1 MHSPAVRVVLSASL
15 ASCRPGTIIPQDLKC
30 EWMTDP
36 RVVDVAEPR
45 LSWINEV
52 EKNLRNEVQTAYRIL
67 VASSEDLLEEGNV
80 DMWDSGKV
88 CSDQSILVKC
98 FLLTISVSLR
108 QHMPRLHAGGGREQM
123 SSRKNF
129 AGSFRCLQ
137 TIISEESRSRL

>member
-1 MHSPAVRVVLSASL
+1 MRKTLINSFFLSALCLL

-52 EKNLRNEVQTAYRIL
+52 EKNVRNEVQTAYRIL

-80 DMWDSGKV
+80 DMWLRIIRHTDSRHLRMEREKWG
-88 CSDQSILVKC
+88 SIAMMLSMSMRET
-98 FLLTISVSLR
+98 FSL
-108 QHMPRLHAGGGREQM
+108 
-123 SSRKNF
+123 
-129 AGSFRCLQ
+129 
-137 TIISEESRSRL
+137 IV